1 MSLFDELDIEK
12 TKVAAHTVLSEY
24 RRLKMIARRPIQ
36 QKITVSYDSQPNSKS
51 DVTPAIERAVVMKEY
66 AAYEVDRIESAV
78 KGLSKEDF
86 VTILSL
92 LYLDGYEKTDYEICT
107 RMMWSSSTYY
117 YKKGKALEQVAL
129 ALGCEVFTSVVPH
142 KP

>member
-36 QKITVSYDSQPNSKS
+36 QKITVSYDSQPTSKS

-66 AAYEVDRIESAV
+66 AAYEVERIEAAINS
-78 KGLSKEDF
+78 LSKKDYVE
-86 VTILSL
+86 ILEL
-92 LYLDGYEKTDYEICT
+92 IYLDGYEKTDLEMCE
-107 RMMWSSSTYY
+107 RMECSSSTFYR
-117 YKKGKALEQVAL
+117 KRNKALVQIAE
-129 ALGCEVFTSVVPH
+129 ALGCEVVTSIVPRGY
-142 KP
+142 